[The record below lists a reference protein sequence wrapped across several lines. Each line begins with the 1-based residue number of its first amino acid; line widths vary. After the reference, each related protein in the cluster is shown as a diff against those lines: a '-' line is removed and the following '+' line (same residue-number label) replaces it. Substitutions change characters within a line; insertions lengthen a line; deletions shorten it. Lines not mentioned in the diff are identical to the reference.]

1 MYVRLIFI
9 IAVIVFAC
17 APACE
22 KPRIFVEEGMLEFDQ
37 DTVKFDSIFT
47 TFQAPTERLIVYN
60 NTDKNINVS
69 RVWLAAG
76 NSSEFQLIVDG
87 ILSDDVGDTP
97 LAKGDSMHVFVTFR
111 SALKD
116 MYVEEYINFQIGD
129 TKQQVLIRAKVIDA
143 YLIKTLG
150 RDTLGNQVILGNTVI
165 TKDTTF
171 ATDKFIVI
179 DGPLI
184 VDEGA
189 TLTLAAGTSIYFTP
203 SKLDDNSAGSFEF
216 EARLFSMIYVG
227 NGSLKIQGTAMDP
240 VVMQGSRFDSLYME
254 NPAQWRGLWFSK
266 ESHDNEIT
274 HALIKNGLI
283 GLRVDSTAF
292 NGQPKLKM
300 RFTEIRNMGAYGI
313 WGLGFDPNGLGNAPL
328 IEAENCLIHNCGERT
343 ALLSG
348 GGHYEFY
355 NCTFGNYFGRTPTLF
370 AQNYLYDPVQDAII
384 AQYDLKAHFFNS
396 VFWGSNEEELS
407 LEDYGLSFDVR
418 FDHCLVR
425 TSTDPDR
432 VYDYSP
438 YFFDTNQN
446 ADPLFNEPRAFDYRP
461 QENSP
466 VIDKGLDFSGRYDV
480 DIRDNFG
487 EFPRDG
493 IFDLGAYEYYPIPE

>member
-1 MYVRLIFI
+1 MHFRFLFI
-9 IAVIVFAC
+9 LAAIMFALSQ
-17 APACE
+17 ACE
-22 KPRIFVEEGMLEFDQ
+22 KPRVFVEQGMLEFDQ
-37 DTVKFDSIFT
+37 DTVAFDSIFT
-47 TFQAPTERLIVYN
+47 TFQAPSERLIVYN
-60 NTDKNINVS
+60 NTENNVLIS
-69 RVWLAAG
+69 RVWLNAG
-76 NSSEFQLIVDG
+76 SGSEFQMIVDG
-87 ILSDDVGDTP
+87 ILSDDVEDIP
-97 LAKGDSMHVFVTFR
+97 LAQGDSLHIFVTFR

-116 MYVEEYINFQIGD
+116 MYAEEYINFQVGD
-129 TKQQVLIRAKVIDA
+129 TKQEVLIRARVIDA

-150 RDTLGNQVILGNTVI
+150 RDSLGNQIILGSSVI
-165 TKDTTF
+165 TRDTTLP
-171 ATDKFIVI
+171 TDKFIVI

-189 TLTLAAGTSIYFTP
+189 TLTLAAGTSLYFTP
-203 SKLDDNSAGSFEF
+203 SKLDDNSAGTFEF
-216 EARLFSMIYVG
+216 DARLFSMIYVG
-227 NGSLKIQGTAMDP
+227 NGSLKVQGTAMDP

-266 ESHDNEIT
+266 ESYNNEIE

-292 NGQPKLKM
+292 NGTPKLKM

-328 IEAENCLIHNCGERT
+328 IEAENCLVHNCGERT

-348 GGHYEFY
+348 GGNYAFY
-355 NCTFGNYFGRTPTLF
+355 NCTFGNYLGRSPTLF
-370 AQNYLYDPVQDAII
+370 AQNYLYDPVEDAII
-384 AQYDLKAHFFNS
+384 GQYEMKAHFFNS
-396 VFWGSNEEELS
+396 VFWGTNEEELL
-407 LEDYGLSFDVR
+407 LEDFGLSFDVR
-418 FDHCLVR
+418 FDHCLVK

-432 VYDYSP
+432 MYDYSP
-438 YFFDTNQN
+438 YFFDHLQNQ
-446 ADPLFNEPRAFDYRP
+446 DPLFNDPRMFDYRP

-466 VIDKGLDFSGRYDV
+466 VIDKGLDFSSRYDV

-487 EFPRDG
+487 DFPRDG